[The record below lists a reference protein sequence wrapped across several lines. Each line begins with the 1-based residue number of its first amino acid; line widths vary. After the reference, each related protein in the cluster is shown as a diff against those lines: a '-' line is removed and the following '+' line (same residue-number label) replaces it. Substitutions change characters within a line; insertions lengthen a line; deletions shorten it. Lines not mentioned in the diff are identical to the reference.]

1 MPEDDWDARLFV
13 ERLRGGAFN
22 GRILETLG
30 ALSSDQLHEVDDV
43 LDEGG
48 DVVPENLKRSG

>member
-1 MPEDDWDARLFV
+1 MPGDDWDARLFV
-13 ERLRGGAFN
+13 ERLQGGAFD

-30 ALSSDQLHEVDDV
+30 ALSSDQLNEVDDV

-48 DVVPENLKRSG
+48 GIVPEDLKRSG

>member
-1 MPEDDWDARLFV
+1 MDFQHGLVYTQQR
-13 ERLRGGAFN
+13 FN

-30 ALSSDQLHEVDDV
+30 ALSSDQLNEVDDV

-48 DVVPENLKRSG
+48 GIVPEDLKRSE